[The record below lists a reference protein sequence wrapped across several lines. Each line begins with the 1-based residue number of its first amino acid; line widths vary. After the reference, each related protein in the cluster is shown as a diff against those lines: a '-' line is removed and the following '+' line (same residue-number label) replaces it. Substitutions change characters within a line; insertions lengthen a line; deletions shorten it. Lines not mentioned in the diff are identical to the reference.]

1 MAVSEREQAVES
13 KPKLQVLTGHQAVAH
28 AMRQIEP
35 DVVAAYPITPQ
46 SEIMHYFAEF
56 VADGKV
62 KSELIT
68 VESEHSAMSA
78 CVGAAAAGART
89 MTATASQG
97 LALMIEIVYIAAAMR
112 LPIVMAIANRALSGP
127 INIHCDHSDAMLAR
141 DAGVIQ
147 LFAED
152 AQEAYDFMLI
162 AQRLAEHPEVLLPVM
177 VNLDGFTLTHTADVV
192 ELLEDEVV
200 KEFVGEW
207 KPRHPLLDVDHPT
220 TQGPFALPEY
230 YFELKRQQVDAM
242 ESARRVLGEVQ
253 VEFAKLSG
261 RRYEGFFEPYSLE
274 DAEWALVVMGSTAG
288 TAKEAVD
295 RLRARGEKVGLLKLW
310 LFRPF
315 PREEVAQAL
324 KDKKAVA
331 VLDRAFS
338 LGSRGPLYL
347 EVSSALYEHAPERRP
362 RLYNYTYGLGGR
374 DTSAGQ
380 LEEVLRE
387 IQDERLDRRM
397 RYIGLRG

>member
-1 MAVSEREQAVES
+1 MATRVRER
-13 KPKLQVLTGHQAVAH
+13 LRQVLTGHQAVAE

-56 VADGKV
+56 VANGKV
-62 KSELIT
+62 RTELIT

-78 CVGAAAAGART
+78 CIGAAVAGART

-97 LALMIEIVYIAAAMR
+97 LALMIEIVYIASAMR
-112 LPIVMAIANRALSGP
+112 CPIVMAIANRALSGP
-127 INIHCDHSDAMLAR
+127 INIHCDHSDAMLGR
-141 DAGVIQ
+141 DAGVAQ

-152 AQEAYDFMLI
+152 AQEAYDFMI
-162 AQRLAEHPEVLLPVM
+162 MAPRIAEHPEVLLPVW

-192 ELLEDEVV
+192 ELLEDELV
-200 KEFVGEW
+200 KEFVGEY
-207 KPRHPLLDVDHPT
+207 KPRYPLLDVDHPT

-242 ESARRVLGEVQ
+242 ASVPRVLLEVQ
-253 VEFAKLSG
+253 AEFAKLSG
-261 RRYEGFFEPYSLE
+261 REYQGFFEPYHLD
-274 DAEWALVVMGSTAG
+274 DAEYAMVVMGSTAG

-295 RLRARGEKVGLLKLW
+295 RLRERGEKVGLLKLW

-315 PREEVAQAL
+315 PREEVAAAL
-324 KDKKAVA
+324 EGKEAVA
-331 VLDRAFS
+331 ILDRAFS
-338 LGSRGPLYL
+338 LGSFGPLFL
-347 EVSSALYEHAPERRP
+347 EVSSALYEAERRP

-374 DTSAGQ
+374 DTTAKQ
-380 LEEVLRE
+380 LEEVFHQ
-387 IQDERLDRRM
+387 IQDERLSKEM
-397 RYIGLRG
+397 HYINLRE

>member
-1 MAVSEREQAVES
+1 MAAKVSER
-13 KPKLQVLTGHQAVAH
+13 LQVLTGHQAVAE

-56 VADGKV
+56 VANGKV
-62 KSELIT
+62 RTELIT

-78 CVGAAAAGART
+78 CIGAAVAGART

-112 LPIVMAIANRALSGP
+112 CPIVMAIANRALSGP
-127 INIHCDHSDAMLAR
+127 INIHCDHSDAMLGR
-141 DAGVIQ
+141 DAGVAQ

-152 AQEAYDFMLI
+152 AQEAYDFMVMAPRI
-162 AQRLAEHPEVLLPVM
+162 AEHEDVLLPVW

-192 ELLEDEVV
+192 ELLEDELV
-200 KEFVGEW
+200 KEFVGEY
-207 KPRHPLLDVDHPT
+207 KPRYPLLDVDHPT

-242 ESARRVLGEVQ
+242 ESVPRVLLEVQ
-253 VEFAKLSG
+253 AEFSRLSG
-261 RRYEGFFEPYSLE
+261 REYQGFFEPYYLD
-274 DAEWALVVMGSTAG
+274 DAEYAMVVMGSTAG
-288 TAKEAVD
+288 TAKEAID
-295 RLRARGEKVGLLKLW
+295 RLRERGERVGLLKLW

-315 PREEVAQAL
+315 PREEVAAAL
-324 KDKKAVA
+324 EGKEAVA
-331 VLDRAFS
+331 ILDRAFS
-338 LGSRGPLYL
+338 LGSYGPLFL
-347 EVSSALYEHAPERRP
+347 EVSSALYEATRKP

-374 DTSAGQ
+374 DTTASQ
-380 LEEVLRE
+380 LEEVFRQIQEEGLSREMHYINLRE
-387 IQDERLDRRM
+387 
-397 RYIGLRG
+397 

>member
-1 MAVSEREQAVES
+1 MAAKVSER
-13 KPKLQVLTGHQAVAH
+13 LQVLTGHQAVAE

-56 VADGKV
+56 VANGKV
-62 KSELIT
+62 RTELIT

-78 CVGAAAAGART
+78 CIGAAVAGART

-112 LPIVMAIANRALSGP
+112 CPIVMAIANRALSGP
-127 INIHCDHSDAMLAR
+127 INIHCDHSDAMLGR
-141 DAGVIQ
+141 DAGVAQ

-152 AQEAYDFMLI
+152 AQEAYDFMVMAPRI
-162 AQRLAEHPEVLLPVM
+162 AEHEDVLLPVW

-192 ELLEDEVV
+192 ELLEDELV
-200 KEFVGEW
+200 KEFVGEY
-207 KPRHPLLDVDHPT
+207 KPRYPLLDVDHPT

-242 ESARRVLGEVQ
+242 GSVPRVLLEVQ
-253 VEFAKLSG
+253 AEFSRLSG
-261 RRYEGFFEPYSLE
+261 REYQGFFEPYYLD
-274 DAEWALVVMGSTAG
+274 DAEYAMVVMGSTAG
-288 TAKEAVD
+288 TAKEAID
-295 RLRARGEKVGLLKLW
+295 RLRERGERVGLLKLW

-315 PREEVAQAL
+315 PREEVAAAL
-324 KDKKAVA
+324 EGKEAVA
-331 VLDRAFS
+331 ILDRAFS
-338 LGSRGPLYL
+338 LGSYGPLFL
-347 EVSSALYEHAPERRP
+347 EVSSALYEATRKP

-374 DTSAGQ
+374 DTTASQ
-380 LEEVLRE
+380 LEEVFRQIQEEGLSREMHYINLRE
-387 IQDERLDRRM
+387 
-397 RYIGLRG
+397 